1 MSRFSKAEAERL
13 GWKIV
18 LEKPPHEVVINGTQG
33 RVQRFPGRYEAEKSL
48 TGENEGLTLHESDET
63 LGKLLERIFAYETAQ
78 GKTVGEGDV
87 ITAEGRVSSEEFAAR
102 TRRDYIVTDEGMVEV
117 DGTVD
122 LNDTA
127 AALARSKEESEKALE
142 QIPTVQVTIESP
154 TTDAPGASAGGTLLV
169 GVDDP
174 LVSAPLVGES
184 EDEDEDVKDA
194 KVDGVSV
201 DELADAELASEGSKK
216 S

>member
-48 TGENEGLTLHESDET
+48 TGENEGVTLHESDET

-78 GKTVGEGDV
+78 GATVGAGDV
-87 ITAEGRVSSEEFAAR
+87 ITAEGRVSSEAFAAAN
-102 TRRDYIVTDEGMVEV
+102 RRESVHTPEGTVEV

-122 LNDTA
+122 INDEA
-127 AALARSKEESEKALE
+127 AVLARAQEDAEKALE
-142 QIPTVQVTIESP
+142 EIPTVQVTIESP
-154 TTDAPGASAGGTLLV
+154 LVDAPGASAGGTLLV
-169 GVDDP
+169 GADDP
-174 LVSAPLVGES
+174 LVSAPLVGEPEE
-184 EDEDEDVKDA
+184 EDEEEGDEPESDDA
-194 KVDGVSV
+194 PEG
-201 DELADAELASEGSKK
+201 DEQS
-216 S
+216 